1 MIKILKFG
9 VLGLALSVAMIGTVG
24 HAATLTFD
32 SANVD
37 PYVEDGFMIDVARIV
52 NGNCDA
58 VSGRPCMALNNND
71 VSVLT
76 RVGGGTFSLASFWF
90 QFLGRGA
97 VNTLTVVSDLGGFLA
112 LDAATFGRNDD
123 GQVFDSSALALF
135 QNVTSVTF
143 SSSLGGN
150 VRIDDIVVAAIPVPA
165 AGLLLFGALGGLAA
179 LRRRR
184 KTT

>member
-1 MIKILKFG
+1 MIKLLKSG

-37 PYVEDGFMIDVARIV
+37 PYIEDGFAIDVARIV

-58 VSGRPCMALNNND
+58 ASGRPCMALNNND

-76 RVGGGTFSLASFWF
+76 LVGGGTFSLGSFWF

-97 VNTLTVVSDLGGFLA
+97 VNTLTVVSDLGGVLFLGVN
-112 LDAATFGRNDD
+112 TFGRNDG
-123 GQVFDSSALALF
+123 GQYLDLSGLTLF

-150 VRIDDIVVAAIPVPA
+150 VRIDDIVAAIPVPA

-184 KTT
+184 KAT